1 MKKTIIIC
9 SIILAVLICAG
20 VAASVVF
27 GVAAM
32 RNSYDVRKKVL
43 LLTDRVDDFIG
54 KYGGED
60 VARENDVTIAGEY
73 EIKSTESISDAY
85 KSGKTDGLSDKE
97 KETLDMASGILDGII
112 EDGMDD
118 YEKEIAVY
126 EWMTANLEN
135 DGGMFTVI
143 PTTQTDCDNPYG
155 VLKYHNAVCVGYA
168 TTFRLFMQMLDIPCM
183 VVHNSELYHSWDL
196 VNLGDGW
203 YHTDVYSDVG
213 SGSFAHFNLTDDM
226 MAEQS
231 WNRDYFPA
239 ADSYEYCYL
248 YREAVE
254 TDDIYEI
261 PAALREL
268 VDGERDMAAFVFKG
282 GLSNS
287 DAALV
292 EEMLSTLSSLV
303 ENNSSSDGYS
313 SLRWNWAAAG
323 EDYLLSVNFVTETWE
338 DPDLPDDIDEGD
350 RKKMKRSIVDAFGDL
365 YEIDMEDDDWY
376 GGSSYYYGSYDYS
389 WDGQMVIPT
398 EEEYEALTDA
408 YRYNLVNGDRPVAE
422 EQLRNIRIAR
432 WYGTFGGMQVL
443 MFDGF
448 DVTDAERE
456 ETVAGSTLRFSD
468 GRDIVVT
475 DGTNFFSLGKAYG
488 LGLLDERQIGMI
500 AEIQNN
506 GYYVEVD
513 Q

>member
-20 VAASVVF
+20 VAASAVF

-32 RNSYDVRKKVL
+32 RNSYDVRKEVIFL
-43 LLTDRVDDFIG
+43 SGRVDDFIG

-60 VARENDVTIAGEY
+60 VAQENDVTIAEEY
-73 EIKSTESISDAY
+73 VIKSTENVSDAY

-97 KETLDMASGILDGII
+97 KETLDMASEILGEII
-112 EDGMDD
+112 GDGMDD
-118 YEKEIAVY
+118 YEKEVAVY

-143 PTTQTDCDNPYG
+143 PTTQADCDNPYG

-168 TTFRLFMQMLDIPCM
+168 TTFRLFMQMLDIPCK
-183 VVHNSELYHSWDL
+183 VVHNSERYHSWDL
-196 VNLGDGW
+196 VNLGDSW

-213 SGSFAHFNLTDDM
+213 SGNFAHFNLTDDM
-226 MAEQS
+226 MGEQS

-254 TDDIYEI
+254 TDDIYSI

-268 VDGERDMAAFVFKG
+268 FDGERDVAAFVFRG
-282 GLSNS
+282 GLSNA

-292 EEMLSTLSSLV
+292 EEMLTTLSSLAERDDTEEV
-303 ENNSSSDGYS
+303 YTYVN
-313 SLRWNWAAAG
+313 WNWAAVDK
-323 EDYLLSVNFVTETWE
+323 DYLLSVSIETESWE
-338 DPDLPDDIDEGD
+338 DPDLPDDIDEAD
-350 RKKMKRSIVDAFGDL
+350 RKKMQKSLKDAFGDV
-365 YEIDMEDDDWY
+365 YDISDDDWNT
-376 GGSSYYYGSYDYS
+376 GWDYGSYDYS

-398 EEEYEALTDA
+398 EEEYVALTDA
-408 YRYNLVNGDRPVAE
+408 YRNNLMNGDRPVTE
-422 EQLRNIRIAR
+422 EEMKGVRITR

-443 MFDGF
+443 MFEGF

-456 ETVAGSTLRFSD
+456 ETVAGSTLRFND

-475 DGTNFFSLGKAYG
+475 DGTNFFSLGKAYED
-488 LGLLDERQIGMI
+488 GLLDERQVSMI

-506 GYYVEVD
+506 GYYVEVGE
-513 Q
+513 